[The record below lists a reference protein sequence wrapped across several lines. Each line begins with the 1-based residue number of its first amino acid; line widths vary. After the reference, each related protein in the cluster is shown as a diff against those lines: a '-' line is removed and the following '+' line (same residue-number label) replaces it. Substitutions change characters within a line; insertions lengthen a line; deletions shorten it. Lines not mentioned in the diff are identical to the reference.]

1 MSNVGLFYVGAVL
14 FINGVMLL
22 GQVDGKSAAI
32 FNIFVGALQTIIP
45 LYLIMTAGDN
55 IWLIF
60 NAGGIFLFGFTYL
73 YVGIT
78 NLTNLDTTGLGWY
91 CLWVS
96 IAAIGYGIVNFVH
109 FSDIKFGII
118 WLLWSY
124 LWFLFFLLLGLKK
137 KIGRFTGW
145 VTFVL
150 SWYTATIPA
159 FLILI
164 KYWQNVSNSLFV
176 VLTALLIL
184 WNITLYFKKVDNV

>member
-14 FINGVMLL
+14 FINALMLL
-22 GQVDGKSAAI
+22 GQIDGKSAAI

-45 LYLIMTAGDN
+45 LYLIMTAGDD

-78 NLTNLDTTGLGWY
+78 NLANLDTTGLGWY

-96 IAAIGYGIVNFVH
+96 IAAIGYAIINFAQ
-109 FSDIKFGII
+109 FSDFKFGII
-118 WLLWSY
+118 WVLWSY

-137 KIGRFTGW
+137 QIGRFTGW

-164 KYWQNVSNSLFV
+164 KYWHNVSNSLFA
-176 VLTALLIL
+176 VLTGLLIL
-184 WNITLYFKKVDNV
+184 WNIILYFRKIDTI

>member
-14 FINGVMLL
+14 FINAVMLL
-22 GQVDGKSAAI
+22 GKVDGKSAAI

-45 LYLIMTAGDN
+45 LYLIMTAGDD
-55 IWLIF
+55 IWFIF

-78 NLTNLDTTGLGWY
+78 NLANLDTRGLGWY
-91 CLWVS
+91 CLWVC
-96 IAAIGYGIVNFVH
+96 IAAIGYAIVNFVH
-109 FSDIKFGII
+109 FSDFKFGII

-137 KIGRFTGW
+137 QIARFTGW

-164 KYWQNVSNSLFV
+164 DYWQNISNSLFAI
-176 VLTALLIL
+176 LTALLIL
-184 WNITLYFKKVDNV
+184 WNIILCFKNVDTV